1 MMSSG
6 DFTITAPHNKKKYLD
21 NVVGPF
27 TAYQQQINVVLSH
40 GQKVCIHRCNYG
52 RVEGGIREST

>member
-1 MMSSG
+1 MSSG

-27 TAYQQQINVVLSH
+27 TAYQQQINIVLIITRTKSMH
-40 GQKVCIHRCNYG
+40 TQVQLWPRRRRY
-52 RVEGGIREST
+52 T